1 MEMSTLYDIVIIGA
15 GVIGAFIAR
24 ELARYDLKVAVVD
37 KENDVSNGTSKANS
51 AIIHAGFDAKP
62 GTNMAKFNS
71 VGNPMFDKVCEEL
84 DVEFRRIGSFVLGF
98 DDKDM
103 ETIKELYQRG
113 LDNNIKGLEII
124 GGDTVIKMEPNLN
137 DTIKGALYA
146 PSCGIISPW
155 ELTIALAENTAD
167 NGVEILLNNEV
178 KDIKKNEKGCKIIT
192 DRCKIDSKYVINC
205 AGVYADRINDMVS
218 KDAFII
224 TPRKGQYF
232 VLDKNVGDFV
242 NTVVFQCPSKVGKGI
257 LITPTIH
264 GNILVGPDAEDIIDK
279 DDVSTTLENLEF
291 IREIARNSS
300 STVPVNKVITT
311 YSGLRAEVSTGDF
324 IIGEAEDAK
333 GFINVAGIKS
343 PGLTSSPAIAEY
355 VVDIMKDI
363 TGGLKEKEDFNP
375 RRRRVVRFNKLSDE
389 EKSELIN
396 KDPRFGRII
405 CRCESVTEGEIVDII
420 NRNVG
425 ATTVD
430 GVKRRARPGTG
441 RCQGGFCGPRVL
453 EILAR
458 ELNKEMD
465 EIVKDSKKSYIL
477 TGKTN
482 KGNKKVKALSTD

>member
-155 ELTIALAENTAD
+155 ELTIALAENAAD

-178 KDIKKNEKGCKIIT
+178 KDIKKMK
-192 DRCKIDSKYVINC
+192 
-205 AGVYADRINDMVS
+205 
-218 KDAFII
+218 
-224 TPRKGQYF
+224 
-232 VLDKNVGDFV
+232 
-242 NTVVFQCPSKVGKGI
+242 
-257 LITPTIH
+257 
-264 GNILVGPDAEDIIDK
+264 
-279 DDVSTTLENLEF
+279 
-291 IREIARNSS
+291 
-300 STVPVNKVITT
+300 
-311 YSGLRAEVSTGDF
+311 
-324 IIGEAEDAK
+324 
-333 GFINVAGIKS
+333 
-343 PGLTSSPAIAEY
+343 
-355 VVDIMKDI
+355 KDI
-363 TGGLKEKEDFNP
+363 K
-375 RRRRVVRFNKLSDE
+375 
-389 EKSELIN
+389 
-396 KDPRFGRII
+396 
-405 CRCESVTEGEIVDII
+405 
-420 NRNVG
+420 
-425 ATTVD
+425 
-430 GVKRRARPGTG
+430 
-441 RCQGGFCGPRVL
+441 
-453 EILAR
+453 
-458 ELNKEMD
+458 
-465 EIVKDSKKSYIL
+465 
-477 TGKTN
+477 
-482 KGNKKVKALSTD
+482 